1 MNRLRRA
8 ERCMPTCPFLGWLAS
23 DGKPGGM
30 RTGRLR
36 PSSLWPNARLRRRWW
51 RAFRS
56 APTVMKVIISVTV
69 VLTLSLAID
78 WIYQVVRK
86 PSELFFPV
94 SGTLYKTASETWRQY
109 ALIFRK
115 YSTNMITPELLAAI
129 AQVEGSGN
137 PVVRTYWRW
146 SWITALRGV
155 SAGFE
160 RRRDVSDYRRNVC
173 RSAALLHSQSPCRGR
188 WALE

>member
-1 MNRLRRA
+1 
-8 ERCMPTCPFLGWLAS
+8 
-23 DGKPGGM
+23 
-30 RTGRLR
+30 
-36 PSSLWPNARLRRRWW
+36 
-51 RAFRS
+51 
-56 APTVMKVIISVTV
+56 MKVIISVTV

-94 SGTLYKTASETWRQY
+94 NGTLYKTASETWRQY
-109 ALIFRK
+109 APIFRK

-146 SWITALRGV
+146 SWTSQPFEVYRPAS
-155 SAGFE
+155 SAADIAATTG
-160 RRRDVSDYRRNVC
+160 RRASPSKSVAHRHRSARRQAQYAWTSYRR
-173 RSAALLHSQSPCRGR
+173 
-188 WALE
+188 